1 MAATIKDVAKQAGV
15 SVKTVS
21 RVLNQEESVRTE
33 TRQRVLDVV
42 ASLGYTRHQTA
53 RELRT
58 QRSDTIGFITDEIA
72 TSPFAADVVKGAQD
86 EALKHGRL
94 LLVMNTDR
102 DRDVEARAVE
112 SMRERRVD
120 GVIYAAM
127 FHRELDPDPN
137 LRHLPTVLVD
147 GFDAGGLYDA
157 VVPNEVQGGRLA
169 TQTLIDAGH
178 RRIAF
183 INLDPVATPVASAG
197 RLQGYQEALHRAGL
211 PLDSAMVKNAGT
223 DPQQGYVLA
232 HELLALP
239 EPPTAIF
246 AGNDRTAVGV
256 YCAVYEAG
264 LRIPE
269 DVAVIGFDDQ
279 REIAEHL
286 TPPLTTIALP
296 HLEMGRQGVRRL
308 LERLNASDEPA
319 NTATNSAHV
328 THLDCPIVTR
338 ASV

>member
-1 MAATIKDVAKQAGV
+1 MAATIKDVAKRAGV
-15 SVKTVS
+15 SAKTVS
-21 RVLNQEESVRTE
+21 RVLNQEESVRAD
-33 TRQRVLDVV
+33 TRQRVQDAVE
-42 ASLGYTRHQTA
+42 SLGYTRHQTA

-94 LLVMNTDR
+94 LLVVNTDR
-102 DRDVEARAVE
+102 DRQVEARAVE

-147 GFDAGGLYDA
+147 GFDAHGRFDA
-157 VVPNEVQGGRLA
+157 VVPDEVQGGRLA

-178 RRIAF
+178 RRVAF

-197 RLQGYQEALHRAGL
+197 RLQGYQDALQASGIL
-211 PLDSAMVKNAGT
+211 FDKTLVKNAST
-223 DPQQGYVLA
+223 DPQQGYALT
-232 HELLALP
+232 HELLQLP
-239 EPPTAIF
+239 DPPTAIF

-264 LRIPE
+264 LKIPG

-296 HLEMGRQGVRRL
+296 HLEMGRRGVQQL
-308 LERLNASDEPA
+308 LERLSHNHDTP
-319 NTATNSAHV
+319 NFDPPDRDV
-328 THLDCPIVTR
+328 TRLACPIVTR